1 MTDRPNYPYNDYNSL
16 KDPNQ
21 QGQNSNK
28 QGKKSNH
35 NKYYNKTGTN
45 KNSNIDE
52 MNINNTDH
60 NPNYRHNNRYPRNT
74 YQEIGNR
81 GNPQNYKKKKGKKRD
96 NNNELFYQ
104 GNNNAIEVGN
114 QMKEDYNEQ
123 NNNMNLGGNNHPN
136 IYGKNYNKKNQSS
149 IYTNNNLNLNNN
161 VLNNNMN
168 NMNMNNSLG
177 SMNSNTNSTGTSNL
191 SNLNLTPQNKNQITS
206 PLINYNNSP
215 SINKLPQ
222 QNQQNIYLNPKLI
235 DSFRKKDN
243 EQDLS
248 LKDEKSS
255 ENLSED
261 NMNMARDFQQGNKI
275 GPNTMGNLGNNL
287 NQMELNK
294 NQNEFINQQE
304 YMNQMNPKF
313 IPQQNNFYMP
323 FNNMNGI
330 NNLGNSTD
338 NSGNMPNLNSINNI
352 NNLNTGNY
360 GQIPNLPNY
369 TQSPIHH
376 MGPSVPNI
384 NNMNPM
390 GNLSFNNF
398 QRQYYDNNNNKMYN
412 PNPLQQNF
420 NYQPSQDDIMNHKK
434 MKKSSQNKSPL
445 DPSNLSNQAM
455 NLGNNIMNNLNYNG
469 PKNNFIKNNNN
480 NIPMKMT
487 TKLSQ
492 SSKTAKN
499 TIPNFLPNDN
509 INMLGN
515 QNQNIPQLLNMGF
528 GQMNNRNIYLPQNIQ
543 GMRNPHMNQ
552 GYINNSHI
560 NIVNNQ
566 MNNKDF
572 QNPNFN
578 PNMMNNKQ
586 KYQKFNPN
594 TYQVQKHNNT
604 MNNNQLYPKN
614 KNNALN
620 SGEINNNILGNNI
633 NLNNNKNFGLKS
645 GNENNI
651 LGSNKSNFSM
661 GGNAQA
667 KQFILCLN
675 IKLSDKTTKTIKIK
689 NWNECPSILDELKTE
704 GKINND
710 KEKKLIQEKI
720 SKTYELTKK
729 IFEFGIKNYTYKNL
743 CEIYHKLN
751 YVNNNPEK
759 KMNKKKIQVC
769 KRNKSYKELE
779 DVLND
784 EKKLKLENVRN
795 VGSLNITF

>member
-1 MTDRPNYPYNDYNSL
+1 MQDRPNYPYNDYSSL

-45 KNSNIDE
+45 KNNNLDE

-60 NPNYRHNNRYPRNT
+60 NPNYRHTNRYPRNT

-81 GNPQNYKKKKGKKRD
+81 GNQQNYKKKKGKKRD

-136 IYGKNYNKKNQSS
+136 LYGKNYNKKSQGN

-168 NMNMNNSLG
+168 NLNMNNSLG

-191 SNLNLTPQNKNQITS
+191 SNLNLTPQSKNQITS
-206 PLINYNNSP
+206 PLMNYNNSP

-222 QNQQNIYLNPKLI
+222 QNQQNIYLNPKLV
-235 DSFRKKDN
+235 DSLRKKDN
-243 EQDLS
+243 DQDMS

-261 NMNMARDFQQGNKI
+261 NMNIARDFQQGNKM
-275 GPNTMGNLGNNL
+275 GPNVIGNLGNNL
-287 NQMELNK
+287 TQIDLNK
-294 NQNEFINQQE
+294 NQNDFINQQE
-304 YMNQMNPKF
+304 YMNQMNQKF

-323 FNNMNGI
+323 FNNINGI
-330 NNLGNSTD
+330 NNLGNTTD
-338 NSGNMPNLNSINNI
+338 NTGNLPNLNSINNI
-352 NNLNTGNY
+352 NNLNPGNC
-360 GQIPNLPNY
+360 GQIPNLQTY

-384 NNMNPM
+384 GNMNPM
-390 GNLSFNNF
+390 TNLSLNNF
-398 QRQYYDNNNNKMYN
+398 QRQYYDNNNKIYN

-420 NYQPSQDDIMNHKK
+420 NYQSSQDESMIHKK
-434 MKKSSQNKSPL
+434 LKKTSQNKSPL

-455 NLGNNIMNNLNYNG
+455 NLGNNLMNNLNYNG

-499 TIPNFLPNDN
+499 TIPNFLSNDN
-509 INMLGN
+509 INIIGN

-528 GQMNNRNIYLPQNIQ
+528 GQMNNRNIYLQQNIQ

-552 GYINNSHI
+552 GYINNNHI

-566 MNNKDF
+566 INNKDF
-572 QNPNFN
+572 QTANFN
-578 PNMMNNKQ
+578 PNMMNKKN
-586 KYQKFNPN
+586 YQKFNTN
-594 TYQVQKHNNT
+594 TFQVQKHNNT
-604 MNNNQLYPKN
+604 INNNQIFQKN
-614 KNNALN
+614 KNNVLN
-620 SGEINNNILGNNI
+620 SGEINNNLLNNNI

-661 GGNAQA
+661 GGSTQA

-675 IKLSDKTTKTIKIK
+675 IKLGDKSTKTIKIK
-689 NWNECPSILDELKTE
+689 NWNECPTILDELKTE

-751 YVNNNPEK
+751 YENNNPEK
-759 KMNKKKIQVC
+759 KMIKKKFKVF
-769 KRNKSYKELE
+769 KRNKSFKEFE

-784 EKKLKLENVRN
+784 EKKLKLEHVRN

>member
-1 MTDRPNYPYNDYNSL
+1 MQDRPNYPYNDYSSL

-45 KNSNIDE
+45 KNNNLDE

-60 NPNYRHNNRYPRNT
+60 NPNYRHTNRYPRNT

-81 GNPQNYKKKKGKKRD
+81 GNQQNYKKKKGKKRD

-136 IYGKNYNKKNQSS
+136 LYGKNYNKKSQGN

-168 NMNMNNSLG
+168 NLNMNNSLG

-191 SNLNLTPQNKNQITS
+191 SNLNLTPQSKNQITS
-206 PLINYNNSP
+206 PLMNYNNSP

-222 QNQQNIYLNPKLI
+222 QNQQNIYLNPKLV
-235 DSFRKKDN
+235 DSLRKKDN
-243 EQDLS
+243 DQDMS

-261 NMNMARDFQQGNKI
+261 NMNIARDFQQGNKM
-275 GPNTMGNLGNNL
+275 GPNAIGNLGNNL
-287 NQMELNK
+287 TQIDLNK
-294 NQNEFINQQE
+294 NQNDFINQQE
-304 YMNQMNPKF
+304 YMNQMNQKF

-323 FNNMNGI
+323 FNNINGI
-330 NNLGNSTD
+330 NNLGNTTD
-338 NSGNMPNLNSINNI
+338 NTGNLPNLNSINNI
-352 NNLNTGNY
+352 NNLNPGNC
-360 GQIPNLPNY
+360 GQIPNLQTY

-384 NNMNPM
+384 GNMNPM
-390 GNLSFNNF
+390 TNLSLNNF
-398 QRQYYDNNNNKMYN
+398 QRQYYDNNNKIYN

-420 NYQPSQDDIMNHKK
+420 NYQSSQDESMIHKK
-434 MKKSSQNKSPL
+434 LKKTSQNKSPL

-455 NLGNNIMNNLNYNG
+455 NLGNNLMNNLNYNG

-509 INMLGN
+509 INIIGN

-528 GQMNNRNIYLPQNIQ
+528 GQMNNRNIYLQQNIQ

-552 GYINNSHI
+552 GYINNNHI

-566 MNNKDF
+566 INNKDF
-572 QNPNFN
+572 QTANFN
-578 PNMMNNKQ
+578 PNMMNKKN
-586 KYQKFNPN
+586 YQKFNTN
-594 TYQVQKHNNT
+594 TFQVQKHNNT
-604 MNNNQLYPKN
+604 INNNQIFQKN
-614 KNNALN
+614 KNNVLN
-620 SGEINNNILGNNI
+620 SGEINNNLLNNNI

-661 GGNAQA
+661 GGSTQA

-675 IKLSDKTTKTIKIK
+675 IKLGDKSTKTIKIK
-689 NWNECPSILDELKTE
+689 NWNECPTILDELKTE

-751 YVNNNPEK
+751 YENNNPEK
-759 KMNKKKIQVC
+759 KMIKKKFKVF
-769 KRNKSYKELE
+769 KRNKSFKEFE

-784 EKKLKLENVRN
+784 EKKLKLEHVRN